1 MITKKKYQ
9 RGGAGAYKY
18 KPIKGAYRG
27 KNSKQKVTGK
37 GWATVDPAAKTYG
50 TAGFTTKPQSG
61 KFLPANTKQKQ
72 NITSASAAKVAA
84 TPASAAK
91 VAATANKWEIKN
103 ENWKNPNNQPQSYN
117 INYAITVVQP
127 TSINRTAPETVNSRT
142 VVTETLH
149 ARHLAGVA
157 SHAASA
163 SLNQTKNKS
172 WKSLN
177 NLRTARKKKA
187 VNAATK
193 KGNIYFSNAQFVH
206 NVNMPEGI
214 WATTGLGPRSLGAY
228 LQRGNTPTQPL
239 ARAALNRQKQA
250 ETLPPGPQQTPAGPE
265 PPNTPSN
272 TPPPNSNLPKTPAG
286 PTGSTR
292 PGPEPPKP
300 PAGPEPPKTPPTP
313 AEIKQN
319 ISYYFFNI
327 HNINYNNPDPK
338 PLQDLSAKMLDTF
351 KDLMIL
357 QNKTNQETTNKLLA
371 IIEKQAAGLNLI
383 PQTQSQSQSLPQTQ
397 QEEKEKKKKI
407 RGFFDRLYYHIKI
420 LFRNEKAA
428 LKEFHKK
435 TLKREKA
442 VKDTHRYTRNMKRHR
457 KRTKKATK
465 DAQRAEY
472 FSLASKQYEADR
484 QAAANAAT
492 KAAKKAASSNT
503 KASRDAAKAAVKKT
517 KKAINNAASKLMSK
531 TKKAKKAKLIL
542 NSLRNKLTG
551 QTNDKQYFDY
561 KLKEIEYELSITPIS
576 NKNKRKDLQK
586 KLNYYKNTLTK
597 NIFPISND
605 NQVNQ
610 NFFNP

>member
-9 RGGAGAYKY
+9 RGGAGAYKHQP
-18 KPIKGAYRG
+18 KPKWTKIAHGQY
-27 KNSKQKVTGK
+27 KNSSDKIAPYV
-37 GWATVDPAAKTYG
+37 
-50 TAGFTTKPQSG
+50 
-61 KFLPANTKQKQ
+61 
-72 NITSASAAKVAA
+72 SASAAKIAA
-84 TPASAAK
+84 PNLSVKNQQNVDAQKQRGLPIIVSGVFNPKNKPPDTIPGKTKNWTQNNYGNWLKYGKPPIQPTP
-91 VAATANKWEIKN
+91 T
-103 ENWKNPNNQPQSYN
+103 QP
-117 INYAITVVQP
+117 TQP
-127 TSINRTAPETVNSRT
+127 TSTLQIPTQNKKTTH
-142 VVTETLH
+142 VTPSYSMLT
-149 ARHLAGVA
+149 
-157 SHAASA
+157 
-163 SLNQTKNKS
+163 
-172 WKSLN
+172 
-177 NLRTARKKKA
+177 
-187 VNAATK
+187 AATLRERGIIAKFTNTK
-193 KGNIYFSNAQFVH
+193 KNNKTPFKYT
-206 NVNMPEGI
+206 VNMPERVWLTEAGVRPK
-214 WATTGLGPRSLGAY
+214 ASGLFNPG
-228 LQRGNTPTQPL
+228 GNTPKQPL
-239 ARAALNRQKQA
+239 ARAALNRQMREA
-250 ETLPPGPQQTPAGPE
+250 ETLPERDYNKKQQDPTQQKPTGPTTQQKPTGPTTQQK
-265 PPNTPSN
+265 PTGPN
-272 TPPPNSNLPKTPAG
+272 TPPPKSNLLKTPA
-286 PTGSTR
+286 
-292 PGPEPPKP
+292 GPEPPKP